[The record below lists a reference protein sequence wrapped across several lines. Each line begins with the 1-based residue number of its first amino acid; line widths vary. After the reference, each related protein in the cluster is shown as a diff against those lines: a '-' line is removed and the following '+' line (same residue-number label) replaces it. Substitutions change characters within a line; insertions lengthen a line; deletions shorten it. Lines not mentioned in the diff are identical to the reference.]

1 MLGELSKLEI
11 QNLLL
16 SQNLG
21 RLACCADNKPYIVP
35 VTYVYDGK
43 FIYGQTNEGTK
54 LDILRKNPSVCFEVD
69 AMSSMTNWQCAIVFG
84 RFEELTG
91 AEAVTGRNILFGKVF
106 SLMTSKTIHKH
117 EHSSD
122 DEAVDDAR
130 RVKYVMYRISINEVT
145 GRFES

>member
-11 QNLLL
+11 ENLLL

-21 RLACCADNKPYIVP
+21 RLACSGNNKPYIVP
-35 VTYVYDGK
+35 VTYVFDGK
-43 FIYGQTNEGTK
+43 YIYGQTNEGTK
-54 LDILRKNPSVCFEVD
+54 LDILRKNPAVCFEVD
-69 AMSSMTNWQCAIVFG
+69 AMTSMTNWQCAVVFG
-84 RFEELTG
+84 RFEELAG
-91 AEAVTGRNILFGKVF
+91 ADALTARNILFGKVF

-122 DEAVDDAR
+122 DEPVDDAR
-130 RVKYVMYRISINEVT
+130 RVKYVMYRISIDEVT